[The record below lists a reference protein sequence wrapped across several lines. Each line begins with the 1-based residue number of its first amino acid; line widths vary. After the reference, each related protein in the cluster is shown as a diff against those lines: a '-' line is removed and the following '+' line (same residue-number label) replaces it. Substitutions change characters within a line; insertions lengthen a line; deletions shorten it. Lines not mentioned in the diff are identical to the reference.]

1 VIRGEIQTFDAILSR
16 REFPAPPSLQVFVGD
31 LISLDDRRAAR
42 GARGARASRGASRGA
57 QQARSAE
64 AVRFCFDLA
73 SPWTYLAAERVERL
87 FGGLHWHPV
96 ASDVPV
102 DASQRAAVEARARE
116 LRMPLVWPERGGS
129 GRAARRVAALAVEQG
144 CAAAFVVA
152 AGRLAF
158 CGGYDL
164 DDPEILAE
172 AAAVAG
178 LGLQESLT
186 AAGDSARDVTL
197 ERDAALLAARSTEGL
212 PALSIAGRLFCGEG
226 RIPEAVAAF
235 ADLRGANSSRLVPT
249 RGSR

>member
-1 VIRGEIQTFDAILSR
+1 MGE
-16 REFPAPPSLQVFVGD
+16 

-42 GARGARASRGASRGA
+42 GARPSRGVSAGSRHV
-57 QQARSAE
+57 RSAE
-64 AVRFCFDLA
+64 PVRFCFDLA

-96 ASDVPV
+96 AGNLPID
-102 DASQRAAVEARARE
+102 RGAVEARARE
-116 LRMPLVWPERGGS
+116 LRMPLVWPEQAGS
-129 GRAARRVAALAVEQG
+129 GRAAMRVAALAAERG

-172 AAAVAG
+172 AAAAAG
-178 LGLQESLT
+178 LGLEDALT
-186 AAGDSARDVTL
+186 AAADHARDAGF
-197 ERDAALLAARSTEGL
+197 ERDAGLLAARSADGL
-212 PALSIAGRLFCGEG
+212 PALSVGGRLFCGER
-226 RIPEAVAAF
+226 RIPEAAAAY
-235 ADLRGANSSRLVPT
+235 ADLRSSDSSRLVPT